1 VIKGVVDASI
11 KTSVSN
17 VVFNI
22 LEKYNLEIPQIYAN
36 VWKIILKLTSQ
47 TQNQFVMVILLINY
61 NFKKNNNF
69 FKTQKIY

>member
-47 TQNQFVMVILLINY
+47 TQNQFVMVILLIN
-61 NFKKNNNF
+61 
-69 FKTQKIY
+69 

>member
-47 TQNQFVMVILLINY
+47 TQNQFVMVILRIN
-61 NFKKNNNF
+61 
-69 FKTQKIY
+69 

>member
-22 LEKYNLEIPQIYAN
+22 LEKYNSEIPQIYAN

-47 TQNQFVMVILLINY
+47 TQNQFVMVI
-61 NFKKNNNF
+61 F
-69 FKTQKIY
+69 